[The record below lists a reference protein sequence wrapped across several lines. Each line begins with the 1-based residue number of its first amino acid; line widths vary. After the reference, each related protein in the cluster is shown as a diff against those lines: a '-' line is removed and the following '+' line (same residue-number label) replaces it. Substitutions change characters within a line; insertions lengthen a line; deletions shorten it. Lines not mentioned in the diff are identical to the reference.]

1 MKADGSTHPECGGE
15 GEPLA
20 LHSDPFCSI
29 RDVAFQIDPSSN
41 TAEDFV
47 IWEIESF
54 SCGGA
59 NVESNEVDKVLSMAT
74 QTCQFAIRPNDC
86 YISMHSSS
94 NEE

>member
-1 MKADGSTHPECGGE
+1 MKADGSTHPECSGE

-29 RDVAFQIDPSSN
+29 RDVAFQLDRSSN
-41 TAEDFV
+41 TAGDFV

-59 NVESNEVDKVLSMAT
+59 NVESNKVDKVLPMAT
-74 QTCQFAIRPNDC
+74 
-86 YISMHSSS
+86 
-94 NEE
+94 